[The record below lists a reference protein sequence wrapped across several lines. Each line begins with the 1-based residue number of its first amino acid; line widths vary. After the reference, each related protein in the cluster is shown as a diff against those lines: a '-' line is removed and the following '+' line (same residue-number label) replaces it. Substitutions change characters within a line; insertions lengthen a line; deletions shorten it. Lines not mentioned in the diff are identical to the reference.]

1 MWWRLPFCTLGIWVC
16 FLSYG
21 VILEGISLY
30 RSPQQQKFAAT
41 TFLNGLEALTSTF
54 VASLALVV
62 FKQTSKQSYGPFM
75 TISGAIAVAQC
86 AAKFC
91 SVESL
96 QYVSF
101 PIQALAKSSKTV
113 PAMLG
118 SFFSGKK
125 FTLIQWMSGLGITM
139 GTALFSILGSSK
151 GGEIRVTSFG
161 VSLLCGSLL
170 CDGIVASSQQS
181 LRSMSKSS
189 TGPSLKPLTPY
200 EQMFFTNLGIF
211 CCLLPFAF
219 WKNEIND
226 GIAFLSADPDLLFKV
241 MLLCMTSA
249 IGQVFI
255 FLTVVWLG
263 PEVNAKITTVRKMA
277 TVVLSIVVYG
287 HVVQLQQMAA
297 IGLVFASVMGELLEQ
312 AFKPKPKEHV
322 V

>member
-41 TFLNGLEALTSTF
+41 TFLNGLEALTSAS
-54 VASLALVV
+54 VAFFALAV
-62 FKQTSKQSYGPFM
+62 FKQSSKQSYVPFLG
-75 TISGAIAVAQC
+75 INGAIAAAQC

-125 FTLIQWMSGLGITM
+125 FTVIQWMSGLGITA

-151 GGEIRVTSFG
+151 GGEIRVTRFG
-161 VSLLCGSLL
+161 VCLLCGSLL

-181 LRSMSKSS
+181 LRSMSKSQ
-189 TGPSLKPLTPY
+189 SLKPLTPY
-200 EQMFFTNLGIF
+200 EQMFFTNVGIF
-211 CCLLPFAF
+211 FCLLPFAF

-226 GIAFLSADPDLLFKV
+226 GIAFLSADRDLLFKV

-249 IGQVFI
+249 LGQVFI

-287 HVVQLQQMAA
+287 HVVELQQMAA
-297 IGLVFASVMGELLEQ
+297 IGLVFASVVAELLEQ
-312 AFKPKPKEHV
+312 VFKSKPREHGKSV
-322 V
+322 